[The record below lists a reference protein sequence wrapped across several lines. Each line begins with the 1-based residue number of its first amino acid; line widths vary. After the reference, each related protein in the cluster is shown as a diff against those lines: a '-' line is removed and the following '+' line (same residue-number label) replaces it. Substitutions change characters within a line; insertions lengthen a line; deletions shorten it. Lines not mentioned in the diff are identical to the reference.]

1 MHACKKSLKNIYEVY
16 VSVYALQHNLWLV
29 ITPKKSIFMNYI
41 SSLFITML
49 RLLVTLHY
57 ILLAINSLIIYVVI
71 FQENL

>member
-1 MHACKKSLKNIYEVY
+1 MHACKKSLKNIYEVN
-16 VSVYALQHNLWLV
+16 VYALQHNLWLV
-29 ITPKKSIFMNYI
+29 VTPKKSIFMNYI

>member
-1 MHACKKSLKNIYEVY
+1 MHACKKSLKNIYKVN
-16 VSVYALQHNLWLV
+16 VYALQHNLWLI

-49 RLLVTLHY
+49 RLLVLN
-57 ILLAINSLIIYVVI
+57 IAINSLIIYVVI